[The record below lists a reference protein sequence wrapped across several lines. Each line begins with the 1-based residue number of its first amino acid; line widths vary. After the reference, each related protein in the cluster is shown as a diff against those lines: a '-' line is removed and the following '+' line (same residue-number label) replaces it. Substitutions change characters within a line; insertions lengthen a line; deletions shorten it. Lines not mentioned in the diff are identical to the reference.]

1 MTNQQLAPQVINE
14 AQLILEDYLRPR
26 PQNHER
32 ILDRLVEVLKRS
44 DLVVAK
50 PLAATTQARS
60 AQMSKLPSIALT
72 AWIATLLSVGIPNA
86 QAKQQCSATAP
97 KNPHGQWWSYRLI
110 DGRNCWYEGK
120 PMLSKSLLEWPKEA
134 SAQPVSNGKVT
145 SVVTR
150 KPGNPL
156 DAQART
162 LNDSDTFEARWR
174 ERVDMR

>member
-1 MTNQQLAPQVINE
+1 MTDQQLALQAINE
-14 AQLILEDYLRPR
+14 AQLMLEDYLRPGR
-26 PQNHER
+26 R
-32 ILDRLVEVLKRS
+32 TMSVS
-44 DLVVAK
+44 ST
-50 PLAATTQARS
+50 ATKQPRS

-86 QAKQQCSATAP
+86 QAKQQCSAAAP

-145 SVVTR
+145 SVVTQ